1 MTYDDEL
8 DERRPPTLRSAL
20 EDFAEVLC
28 RPVATRL
35 TRAVRWC
42 EKLRRLE
49 IDWTNFGC
57 TRGGYFDWLGTPL
70 VYKSD
75 RRYAQLREE
84 ALIRVS
90 GGLQLPWEPDRWR
103 PWARWWPGFD
113 WSLESYLPRVTA
125 QRGGIRLVN
134 PPGFP
139 VYSATATFA
148 PGDVHEFDL
157 PFDSSDPLPYLVP
170 REIPPLEE

>member
-1 MTYDDEL
+1 MTYDGYL

-28 RPVATRL
+28 RPVAKRL

-70 VYKSD
+70 VYK
-75 RRYAQLREE
+75 
-84 ALIRVS
+84 
-90 GGLQLPWEPDRWR
+90 PDRHDEPVVPYLVAAGGVIPRGLDDGRWK
-103 PWARWWPGFD
+103 PWAKWWVGFD
-113 WSLESYLPRVTA
+113 WSLESYLPKIQA
-125 QRGGIRLVN
+125 QRGGIRHLPSGALAWPAPMVE
-134 PPGFP
+134 PIPFLLP
-139 VYSATATFA
+139 V
-148 PGDVHEFDL
+148 
-157 PFDSSDPLPYLVP
+157 DSSEPDYKAPRLGPLDD
-170 REIPPLEE
+170 IGT